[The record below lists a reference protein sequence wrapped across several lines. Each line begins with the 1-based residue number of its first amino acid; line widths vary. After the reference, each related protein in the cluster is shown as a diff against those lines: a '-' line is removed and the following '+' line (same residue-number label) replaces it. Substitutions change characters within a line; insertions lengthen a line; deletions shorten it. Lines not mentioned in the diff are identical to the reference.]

1 MSSYKKISVR
11 FWHKLWWRTS
21 APTKSLML
29 ADLAICL
36 FCDCIR
42 QLRSAGKYHMLC
54 WWLSLQFRD
63 RRPQLELNTA
73 HASCQVSLDW
83 STCSP
88 WLPLQSFQTLWLLFS
103 VLADYFASDVGNS
116 QCICNEFTNLPKSVP
131 ILLLQRRR
139 NLSSC
144 PKLILSHV
152 FWVLSLPCA
161 NRQEVEFNWQ
171 IFHYPLDFLEG
182 FTQVATLS
190 FLTYAFP

>member
-1 MSSYKKISVR
+1 MI
-11 FWHKLWWRTS
+11 
-21 APTKSLML
+21 
-29 ADLAICL
+29 
-36 FCDCIR
+36 
-42 QLRSAGKYHMLC
+42 AGLN
-54 WWLSLQFRD
+54 W
-63 RRPQLELNTA
+63 ELNTA

-139 NLSSC
+139 NLFSC
-144 PKLILSHV
+144 PKLILFHV
-152 FWVLSLPCA
+152 FWVLSLPTCA

-171 IFHYPLDFLEG
+171 FFSLSPWLLGGLHTGGHSVLLDLCFPLAFGILH
-182 FTQVATLS
+182 TLS
-190 FLTYAFP
+190 FFCTSLSLPHVIFTGFSYLTFKCWRSSGIYHTILCSTHHFLQVSIFVL